1 MFSHYRMCSLTMACV
16 LRQVVQIIEVQGVMI
31 VQNVFSEYRMCSHAV
46 ECVLLPS
53 HVCFETG
60 GANQRG

>member
-1 MFSHYRMCSLTMACV
+1 MCSLTMACV